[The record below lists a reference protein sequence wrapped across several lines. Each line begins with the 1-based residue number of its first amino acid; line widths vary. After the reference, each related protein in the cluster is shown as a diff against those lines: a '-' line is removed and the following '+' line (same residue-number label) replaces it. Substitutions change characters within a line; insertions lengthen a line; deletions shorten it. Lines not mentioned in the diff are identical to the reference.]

1 MTNKID
7 RRIMKSKKAIQS
19 TFLSMLIKDGFD
31 EITVKKITEQADMK
45 DILFAL
51 FR

>member
-31 EITVKKITEQADMK
+31 EITVKKNH
-45 DILFAL
+45 
-51 FR
+51 

>member
-7 RRIMKSKKAIQS
+7 RRIIKSQKAIQS

-31 EITVKKITEQADMK
+31 EITVKKLLNKLI
-45 DILFAL
+45 
-51 FR
+51 